1 LPRVPGVEMKTMFA
15 LGLPS
20 TSAPWGFHHSLGV
33 SIKDVEGWWKDS
45 LPTLKQDLEN
55 AATNLPG
62 QQTPA
67 PAPPPQVPQ
76 TVRSSGGPDGTTI
89 LVAVLL
95 LGGAAGGYYF
105 WKKSKEKGGKA
116 AKAK

>member
-1 LPRVPGVEMKTMFA
+1 MKTMFA

-67 PAPPPQVPQ
+67 PAPAPAQVPQ
-76 TVRSSGGPDGTTI
+76 TIRSSGGPDGTTI

-105 WKKSKEKGGKA
+105 WKKSKEKGGKT